1 MMEQESKY
9 EIDSFMKVATE
20 VMFTQMSAKAGI
32 FFVQK
37 AVEAMVKEYRQIDKE
52 PMEGKPDVATIDPGT
67 LLYKDNR
74 KAIKAVN
81 IIKEDNLG
89 NDMCR
94 RN

>member
-1 MMEQESKY
+1 
-9 EIDSFMKVATE
+9 
-20 VMFTQMSAKAGI
+20 
-32 FFVQK
+32 
-37 AVEAMVKEYRQIDKE
+37 MVKEYRQIDKE